1 MAMRFSFEFG
11 TPKPESVTRDVN
23 GNWMYTMFSSK
34 ANHKDFKTYKAKLG
48 AVLTN
53 PATLKVFK
61 LHCDLF
67 SLGLPNKYENDK
79 LVEKNY
85 LKTIKSK
92 PNHFQTWKQFY
103 WDYKFWRMLG
113 TGVLWRSNNVLTES
127 TQMYWLNPANI
138 DYENGKNR
146 FSQFLFSLV
155 NVNKQKDETIKYTFD
170 DGKTTRIKIKELSF
184 FFDLSN
190 GLGGNWYEG
199 NSTLDALYKVISNNE
214 SVLDAQNINLEFSQ
228 KFMVNG
234 KTSIDDITALPMGE
248 TERQDIESSVRSN
261 KKVHAVKTPI
271 DVKRFVDDIAS
282 LKLDESYFNTAF
294 IIGNIFN
301 TPRDILEL
309 YIKGGSTY
317 ENQEKSMARMV
328 EYCLK
333 PAGDDLMEE
342 FEFLFQLKD
351 LRYEFSHLMFNQVF
365 EKERQEVMKLKIEN
379 EVLAKTN
386 NINTADL

>member
-11 TPKPESVTRDVN
+11 TPKPESVTHDVN

-138 DYENGKNR
+138 DFENGKNR

-170 DGKTTRIKIKELSF
+170 DGKTTRIKIK
-184 FFDLSN
+184 
-190 GLGGNWYEG
+190 
-199 NSTLDALYKVISNNE
+199 
-214 SVLDAQNINLEFSQ
+214 
-228 KFMVNG
+228 
-234 KTSIDDITALPMGE
+234 
-248 TERQDIESSVRSN
+248 
-261 KKVHAVKTPI
+261 
-271 DVKRFVDDIAS
+271 
-282 LKLDESYFNTAF
+282 
-294 IIGNIFN
+294 
-301 TPRDILEL
+301 
-309 YIKGGSTY
+309 
-317 ENQEKSMARMV
+317 
-328 EYCLK
+328 
-333 PAGDDLMEE
+333 
-342 FEFLFQLKD
+342 
-351 LRYEFSHLMFNQVF
+351 
-365 EKERQEVMKLKIEN
+365 
-379 EVLAKTN
+379 
-386 NINTADL
+386 